1 MSISTIVQQYAEE
14 IGGTFTEYDHT
25 KSIIVVPLKDSRFQT
40 VMSVLE
46 KSSVSDKMRLIF
58 SSKVSDTSDQVN
70 ARELLEQNGK
80 FDFSKFVL
88 DEGQLKVEA
97 SCLAD
102 SASADEVKYMIQEVA
117 QLADQFEFRLTG
129 RDVH

>member
-1 MSISTIVQQYAEE
+1 MSISTTVQQYAEE

-40 VMSVLE
+40 VMSVVE
-46 KSSVSDKMRLIF
+46 RSKVSDKMRLIF
-58 SSKVSDTSDQVN
+58 SSKVSNSSEQID
-70 ARELLEQNGK
+70 AKELLEQNGK

-88 DEGQLKVEA
+88 DDGQLKVEA

-102 SASADEVKYMIQEVA
+102 SASADEIKFMIQEVA
-117 QLADQFEFRLTG
+117 QLADQYEFKLTG